1 MRDVC
6 ATIQFQ
12 SWLVGR
18 PRQSGSHDVRGLAW
32 YAVSESWGLGQR
44 GGMGIGVGIFLL
56 ALGAILTFAVD
67 WTVGGLDLKAVGWV
81 LMAAGVVGLVLFF
94 YLWNRRRAPAAAVAP
109 SAPRE
114 VYRAYDDAPPP
125 PPAR

>member
-1 MRDVC
+1 MRDLFEGL
-6 ATIQFQ
+6 FQ

-18 PRQSGSHDVRGLAW
+18 PRQSGSDGVHGLAW
-32 YAVSESWGLGQR
+32 CVVSESWGVGQP
-44 GGMGIGVGIFLL
+44 GGMGIGFGVFLL

-81 LMAAGVVGLVLFF
+81 LMAAGVLGLVLFF
-94 YLWNRRRAPAAAVAP
+94 YFWNRRRAPAAAVAP
-109 SAPRE
+109 SAPQE